1 MLLSEVV
8 EEIIE
13 RAPDSY
19 RSIPSILRKI
29 TQVRDQIIRNFGPAQ
44 RQSEP
49 IVSTV
54 DIIKGKSQYPL
65 PCPPGNV
72 VDVDMY
78 VSGEWRRMAYRQ
90 FDERFNGA
98 YYYFLNGTIGLV
110 PEPDEDIEQGLKIFH
125 TSVLAPLTVNDMNG
139 LTGLDPNFDMV
150 LVFGVLKDITTGSE
164 RSQYREQYEQWLYDY
179 RTANSGWERHVVK
192 ERW

>member
-1 MLLSEVV
+1 MLLNEVV

-29 TQVRDQIIRNFGPAQ
+29 TQVRDQIIRNFGLAQ
-44 RQSEP
+44 QQSEP
-49 IVSTV
+49 IVSTI
-54 DIIKGKSQYPL
+54 DILKGQSQYPL

-72 VDVDMY
+72 VDVDIY
-78 VSGEWRRMAYRQ
+78 ADCRWRRLSYKQ
-90 FDERFNGA
+90 FDERYKGA

-110 PEPDEDIEQGLKIFH
+110 PDPEEDIDRGLKIFH
-125 TSVLAPLTVNDMNG
+125 TYVLAPLTVNDMNG

-150 LVFGVLKDITTGSE
+150 LVFGVLKDITSGSE
-164 RSQYREQYEQWLYDY
+164 QDQFRGQYEQWLYDY
-179 RTANSGWERHVVK
+179 RTANSGWERHVIK